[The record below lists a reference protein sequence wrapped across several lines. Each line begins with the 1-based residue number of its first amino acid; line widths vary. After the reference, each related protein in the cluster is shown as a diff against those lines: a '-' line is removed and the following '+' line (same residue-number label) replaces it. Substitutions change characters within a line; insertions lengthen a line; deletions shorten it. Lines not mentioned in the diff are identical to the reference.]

1 MLRSFFNKIKN
12 KFKQRALKDARSLYK
27 PHVFKRRQIN
37 YANSVK
43 TMDDLLNAIIQ
54 TRTEVI
60 HRSLYDIYLVL
71 KTPLTKPK
79 TQQRLDW
86 MFKYNAQDKDKNY
99 IYSHEEI
106 RHTGKTFKETVV
118 DTGVLASFFGQFG
131 EFNLPQSILDRI
143 IDVREKNQIPDNVLD
158 SIPKSRFEQAKE
170 IFELLKTN
178 TQLNEYA
185 LYAIMGALFVECAWD
200 FDGRVVNNDELNGKE
215 GDAGFVAGTGGESGC
230 GECWFGL
237 TFWPTKLAIINDIK
251 PPGVSN
257 DQSTYG
263 KNGTKMLAD
272 LDKSWQCK
280 IMNSYFKNIAKKQYE
295 VLSKTFSDI
304 SSLADDEM
312 EEQLAASYLW
322 KAGQGMDPTLENAEE
337 IAERYIKTH
346 TAQGHTNIKNGF
358 YTQIFIS
365 IAFALYLEEDKVY
378 KSKEID
384 ELL

>member
-43 TMDDLLNAIIQ
+43 TMDDLLDAIIQ
-54 TRTEVI
+54 TRTEVMY
-60 HRSLYDIYLVL
+60 RSLYDIYLAL

-79 TQQRLDW
+79 TQRILDGL
-86 MFKYNAQDKDKNY
+86 FKYGAQDKDKKY
-99 IYSHEEI
+99 IYSHNEV

-118 DTGVLASFFGQFG
+118 DTGVLSSFFGQFG
-131 EFNLPQSILDRI
+131 EFNLPLRILDGI
-143 IDVREKNQIPDNVLD
+143 INARDTKQIPDNVLD
-158 SIPKSRFEQAKE
+158 SIPESRFEKAKE
-170 IFELLKTN
+170 IFELLKSN
-178 TQLNEYA
+178 TQINLYA
-185 LYAIMGALFVECAWD
+185 LYGIMGAMYVECGWN
-200 FDGRVVNNDELNGKE
+200 FDDKIVNKDELNGKE

-263 KNGTKMLAD
+263 KNGSKMLAD

-280 IMNSYFKNIAKKQYE
+280 IINSYLKNIAKKQYE
-295 VLSKTFSDI
+295 VLSKTISDI
-304 SSLADDEM
+304 SSLDDDEM